1 MQPSEIEQMP
11 YYEYEYLIEDLE
23 TIIKEK
29 NDAENG
35 KSGSTD
41 YNSNNLMK
49 DASKYMPKTGNFK
62 FPKMPNFK

>member
-1 MQPSEIEQMP
+1 MQPTEVENMP

-35 KSGSTD
+35 KGGGEHNVDS
-41 YNSNNLMK
+41 LMK
-49 DASKYMPKTGNFK
+49 GASKYMPKQSGLK
-62 FPKMPNFK
+62 FPKMPKF